1 MANDIKEF
9 ARDRQNGDFDAVGL
23 VIMSHGDEK
32 YIDGACPEK
41 EHVEDNDIS
50 IRTEVRQQFS
60 NLLAPHLKNVT
71 KILIYQS
78 CRGDWDLCFDP
89 TNRVFHNTC
98 EGQEGDSCTKSNR
111 KRSNP
116 SNSEA
121 LFSEMFEIF
130 PTQPGNTSGRN
141 KTTGSC
147 FIQAFCEVR
156 SYESIEKV

>member
-1 MANDIKEF
+1 MADDIKEF
-9 ARDRQNGDFDAVGL
+9 ATDPQNADFDAVGL

-32 YIDGACPEK
+32 YINGACPEK
-41 EHVEDNDIS
+41 KQVEDNYIS

-60 NLLAPHLKNVT
+60 NLLTPHLKNVT

-78 CRGDWDLCFDP
+78 CRGDWDLCIDP

-98 EGQEGDSCTKSNR
+98 EGREGDSYANLSR

-116 SNSEA
+116 SNGEE

-130 PTQPGNTSGRN
+130 PTLPGYTSGRN
-141 KTTGSC
+141 KTTGTYFS
-147 FIQAFCEVR
+147 QAFC
-156 SYESIEKV
+156 KVK